1 MHTHLYVMHNIL
13 AQASVNGK
21 PFNFVIRAIIE
32 SDFGVIA
39 TDVNGR

>member
-1 MHTHLYVMHNIL
+1 MHAHSYVMHNIL
-13 AQASVNGK
+13 AQASVSGK

-32 SDFGVIA
+32 SDFGVIT